1 MNFSM
6 RSPFADILSPS
17 VLLNL
22 ARERFFE
29 RGEDYYR
36 RGAVH
41 SLTEFEG
48 ILTARVIGTYEYPVK
63 FWAEDDG
70 RLRYSCSC
78 PVGADGLFCKHCVS
92 VGIAWLEEAVGD
104 RQPEKKGVGHGLTM
118 DEVRTFLEGQNKEV
132 LVRLIL
138 EQAMEDEWLQGRL
151 MMWAARS
158 RSEGLDL
165 ATFRRAIDDAFD
177 PGDLLDYGSIHD
189 FAQGIEDVV
198 RAIAELLE
206 EGFARE
212 AIELSEYAMA
222 TAEGAMDYDAGGCV
236 SGVLGDLEELHHS
249 ACKEASPD
257 PRVLARRLFEWEL
270 RGHYD
275 TFFEAANTYA
285 DVLGEEGLFEYRRLA
300 EEQWAR
306 IPTLGPGEEDPQR
319 TYGVRFR
326 ITHIMETL
334 ARQEGDMEALVGV
347 LSRDLSRPHAY
358 LRIAQIYREAGQSEK
373 ALEWA
378 EEAVWVFPDEV
389 HSGLREFLAEEY
401 HHRGRHEEATELIW
415 PQFARSPRLESYKEL
430 KRHAERAGWW
440 EEWRNKALEYMREEI
455 ARRKEESGRSS
466 LLLPR
471 NHSELVR
478 IFLWEEEVEAAWRE
492 AQEGGCS
499 EELWL
504 ELAARRE
511 EEHPKE
517 ALAIYETRI
526 EPLIE
531 QANNAAYREAYGLLV
546 NVRVLMHRL
555 DREAEFEEYLMLLRA
570 EYKRKRNF
578 MKLLEQM
585 K

>member
-1 MNFSM
+1 M

-78 PVGADGLFCKHCVS
+78 PVGADGLFCKHCVA
-92 VGIAWLEEAVGD
+92 VGIAWLEEAVGE
-104 RQPEKKGVGHGLTM
+104 RQPEKKGMGHGLTM

-138 EQAMEDEWLQGRL
+138 EQAMEDERLQGRL

-177 PGDLLDYGSIHD
+177 PGVLLDYGSID
-189 FAQGIEDVV
+189 EFAQGIEDVV
-198 RAIAELLE
+198 
-206 EGFARE
+206 E

-257 PRVLARRLFEWEL
+257 PKALARRLFEWEL

-275 TFFEAANTYA
+275 TFFEAANTYV

-300 EEQWAR
+300 EEQWAHVR
-306 IPTLGPGEEDPQR
+306 ALGPGEEDPR
-319 TYGVRFR
+319 RIYGERFR

-334 ARQEGDMEALVGV
+334 ARQEG
-347 LSRDLSRPHAY
+347 
-358 LRIAQIYREAGQSEK
+358 
-373 ALEWA
+373 
-378 EEAVWVFPDEV
+378 
-389 HSGLREFLAEEY
+389 
-401 HHRGRHEEATELIW
+401 
-415 PQFARSPRLESYKEL
+415 
-430 KRHAERAGWW
+430 
-440 EEWRNKALEYMREEI
+440 
-455 ARRKEESGRSS
+455 
-466 LLLPR
+466 
-471 NHSELVR
+471 
-478 IFLWEEEVEAAWRE
+478 
-492 AQEGGCS
+492 
-499 EELWL
+499 
-504 ELAARRE
+504 
-511 EEHPKE
+511 
-517 ALAIYETRI
+517 
-526 EPLIE
+526 
-531 QANNAAYREAYGLLV
+531 
-546 NVRVLMHRL
+546 
-555 DREAEFEEYLMLLRA
+555 
-570 EYKRKRNF
+570 
-578 MKLLEQM
+578 
-585 K
+585 

>member
-1 MNFSM
+1 M

-22 ARERFFE
+22 AGKRFFE

-36 RGAVH
+36 SGAVH

-48 ILTARVIGTYEYPVK
+48 ILTARVIGTYTYRVK
-63 FWAEDDG
+63 FWAEDDR
-70 RLRYSCSC
+70 RLRHSCSC
-78 PVGADGLFCKHCVS
+78 PVGADGLFCKHCVA
-92 VGIAWLEEAVGD
+92 VGIAWFEEGVGE
-104 RQPEKKGVGHGLTM
+104 RQPEKKGVGHELTM
-118 DEVRTFLEGQNKEV
+118 DEVRTLLEGQNKEV
-132 LVRLIL
+132 LVRLLL
-138 EQAMEDEWLQGRL
+138 EQAMDDERLQGRL

-158 RSEGLDL
+158 RSGGLDL

-189 FAQGIEDVV
+189 FTQGIEDVV

-206 EGFARE
+206 EGFAQE
-212 AIELSEYAMA
+212 TIELSEYAMA

-236 SGVLGDLEELHHS
+236 SGALGDLEELHHS
-249 ACKEASPD
+249 ACREASPD
-257 PRVLARRLFEWEL
+257 QKALARRLFEWEL

>member
-1 MNFSM
+1 MK
-6 RSPFADILSPS
+6 SPFADILSPG

-22 ARERFFE
+22 AGEQFFE

-48 ILTARVIGTYEYPVK
+48 ILTARVIGTQEYRVK
-63 FWAEDDG
+63 FQAEDDG

-78 PVGADGLFCKHCVS
+78 PVGADGLFCKHCVA
-92 VGIAWLEEAVGD
+92 VGIAWLEGAVAE
-104 RQPEKKGVGHGLTM
+104 RQPEKNGAGLTM
-118 DEVRTFLEGQNKEV
+118 DEVRTFLEGQEKEI

-138 EQAMEDEWLQGRL
+138 EQAMEDERLQGRL

-158 RSEGLDL
+158 RSEGVDL

-177 PGDLLDYGSIHD
+177 PGDLLDYGSIHE

-198 RAIAELLE
+198 KVIAELLE
-206 EGFARE
+206 EGFAQE
-212 AIELSEYAMA
+212 TIELSEYAMA
-222 TAEGAMDYDAGGCV
+222 TAESAMDYDAGGCV
-236 SGVLGDLEELHHS
+236 SGALDELEELHHS
-249 ACKEASPD
+249 ACNDASPD
-257 PRVLARRLFEWEL
+257 QKALARRLFEWEL
-270 RGHYD
+270 CGHYD
-275 TFFEAANTYA
+275 TFFEAAITYA
-285 DVLGEEGLFEYRRLA
+285 DVLKEEGLFEYRRLA
-300 EEQWAR
+300 EEQWAHVR
-306 IPTLGPGEEDPQR
+306 ALGPGEEDPQR
-319 TYGVRFR
+319 IYGERFR
-326 ITHIMETL
+326 ISHIMETL
-334 ARQEGDMEALVGV
+334 ARQEGDIEALVGV

-378 EEAVWVFPDEV
+378 EEAMWVFPDEV

-430 KRHAERAGWW
+430 QHHSERAGRW
-440 EEWRNKALEYMREEI
+440 EEWRNKALEYMRKDI

-466 LLLPR
+466 LLLPV

-478 IFLWEEEVEAAWRE
+478 IFLWEGDVEAAWRE

-511 EEHPKE
+511 EEHPEE
-517 ALAIYETRI
+517 ALAIYEKRI
-526 EPLIE
+526 EPLIK
-531 QANNAAYREAYGLLV
+531 QTNNAAYKAAYELLV
-546 NVRVLMHRL
+546 RVRVLMQRL
-555 DREAEFEEYLMLLRA
+555 DREAEFEEYIELLRA

-585 K
+585 E